1 MTTESKV
8 PVKSEPKTALP
19 SSWYPFETMRR
30 EFDRM
35 LEDFNYG
42 FWHPRFARALF
53 DYEPFG
59 HQAHGSGLPVDIADK
74 DGEYEITAELP
85 GIDEKDIDVS
95 TRNGSLV
102 IKAEK
107 KEEKEEQKK
116 GYVVSER
123 RYGSFERQFGLPKG
137 VDSDRI
143 SASFKKG
150 VLTITLPKTAD
161 AQKHE
166 KKIAV
171 KAN

>member
-1 MTTESKV
+1 MSEAKL
-8 PVKSEPKTALP
+8 PVRSEPKGVVGHA
-19 SSWYPFETMRR
+19 WYPFETMRR

-35 LEDFNYG
+35 FEDFNPG
-42 FWHPRFARALF
+42 FLSPRFARALF

-59 HQAHGSGLPVDIADK
+59 RVRRTNGLPVDIIDK
-74 DGEYEITAELP
+74 DGAYEITAELP

-95 TRNGSLV
+95 VRNGSLL

-107 KEEKEEQKK
+107 KEEKEEERK

-123 RYGSFERQFGLPKG
+123 HYGSFERQFGIPKG
-137 VDSDRI
+137 VDADKI
-143 SASFKKG
+143 AATFKKG
-150 VLTITLPKTAD
+150 VLTITLPKTAE
-161 AQKHE
+161 AQKQE

>member
-1 MTTESKV
+1 MSEAKL
-8 PVKSEPKTALP
+8 PVKNEPKNLSTP
-19 SSWYPFETMRR
+19 WYPFETMRR

-42 FWHPRFARALF
+42 FWHPRFARSLF

-59 HQAHGSGLPVDIADK
+59 HLAHTNGHTLPVDIADK
-74 DGEYEITAELP
+74 DGAYEITAELP
-85 GIDEKDIDVS
+85 GLDEKDIDVS

-107 KEEKEEQKK
+107 KEEKEEHKK

-123 RYGSFERQFGLPKG
+123 RYGSFERQFGLPKD
-137 VDSDRI
+137 VDAEKI
-143 SASFKKG
+143 SANFAKG
-150 VLTITLPKTAD
+150 VLTITLPKTAE
-161 AQKHE
+161 AQKQE

-171 KAN
+171 KAH